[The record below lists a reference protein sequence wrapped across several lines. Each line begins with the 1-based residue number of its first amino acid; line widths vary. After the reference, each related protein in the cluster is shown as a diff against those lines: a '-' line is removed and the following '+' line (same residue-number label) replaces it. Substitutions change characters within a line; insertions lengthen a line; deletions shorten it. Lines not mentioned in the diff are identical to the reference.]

1 MSESKQHLTGLQIAL
16 LRVLWQRGEASVA
29 EICEALRPERALA
42 PTTVATVLSRL
53 EKRGVVSHRREA
65 RQFLYR
71 AAITEGDVRGSMVQ
85 ELTERLFHGD
95 VAELVN
101 HLLAARDIGPDDLA
115 RVKQMVEAHE
125 KGTEVNRDKR

>member
-1 MSESKQHLTGLQIAL
+1 MSDSHSLTGLQVAL

-29 EICEALRPERALA
+29 EICEALRPDRALA

-53 EKRGVVSHRREA
+53 EKRGVVTHRREA
-65 RQFLYR
+65 RQFVYR
-71 AAITEGDVRGSMVQ
+71 AEITEGDVRGSMVQ

-101 HLLAARDIGPDDLA
+101 HLLSAREIGSDDLA
-115 RVKQMVEAHE
+115 RVKQLVEAHE
-125 KGTEVNRDKR
+125 KGTEVSRGKR

>member
-1 MSESKQHLTGLQIAL
+1 MSGLHHLTGLQIAM

-29 EICEALRPERALA
+29 EIGEALRPDRILA
-42 PTTVATVLSRL
+42 QTTVATVLSRL
-53 EKRGVVSHRREA
+53 EKRGVVTHRREA

-101 HLLAARDIGPDDLA
+101 HLLAGRDIGANDLA
-115 RVKQMVEAHE
+115 RVKQMIEAHE
-125 KGTEVNRDKR
+125 KGTEVSRDKR

>member
-1 MSESKQHLTGLQIAL
+1 MSELHHLTGLQIAM

-29 EICEALRPERALA
+29 EIGEALRPDRVLA
-42 PTTVATVLSRL
+42 QTTVATVLSRL
-53 EKRGVVSHRREA
+53 EKRGVVTHRREA
-65 RQFLYR
+65 RQFVYR

-101 HLLAARDIGPDDLA
+101 HLLAGRDIGANDLA
-115 RVKQMVEAHE
+115 RVKQMIAAHE
-125 KGTEVNRDKR
+125 KGTEVGRDKR

>member
-1 MSESKQHLTGLQIAL
+1 MSEHHLTGLQLAM
-16 LRVLWQRGEASVA
+16 LRVLWHRGEASVT

-42 PTTVATVLSRL
+42 QTTVATVLTRL
-53 EKRGVVSHRREA
+53 EKRGVVTHRREA
-65 RQFLYR
+65 RQFVYS
-71 AAITEGDVRGSMVQ
+71 AAVTEGEVRGSMVQ

-101 HLLAARDIGPDDLA
+101 HLLAARDIDPNDLA

-125 KGTEVNRDKR
+125 KGTEVSRDKR